1 MTTQPRLSELIR
13 KGAKMVDG
21 RQCTEDYMRYDDD
34 GQVCLCVLGAAY
46 YGLTGKLPLRDIEND
61 SPVWDTLKEFVGGQ
75 DRVLRIAAQDNDTSD
90 MTFEEIAA
98 DLETMGL

>member
-46 YGLTGKLPLRDIEND
+46 LGLTDELPGWKIDQEL
-61 SPVWDTLKEFVGGQ
+61 SVWDTLKDATGYE
-75 DRVLRIAAQDNDTSD
+75 DKVLHTVAQDNDISN

-98 DLETMGL
+98 DLEAKGL